1 MLEIQKNGIIYIV
14 LIGLFPE
21 SSALARPGSR
31 KYHQEGDIM
40 TIEQILGTIFGVIV
54 SLGMIVAIIALIVRF
69 RHSILRAA
77 GVVTLVLAVLM
88 IIVAFIEAAP
98 VLIYLVPAIVVI
110 VVVVIWLKRR

>member
-21 SSALARPGSR
+21 SSAWARPGSR
-31 KYHQEGDIM
+31 KYHQEGVM